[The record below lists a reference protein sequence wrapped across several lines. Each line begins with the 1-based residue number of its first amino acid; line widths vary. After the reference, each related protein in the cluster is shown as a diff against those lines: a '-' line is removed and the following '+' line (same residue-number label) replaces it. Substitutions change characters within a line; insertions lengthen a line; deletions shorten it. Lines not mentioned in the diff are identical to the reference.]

1 MTTQP
6 ARTLADMTR
15 EYQYV
20 ARRIDKNHSQ
30 NLGDYSITRRF
41 SQGEYKRSFC
51 YHFDSKT
58 GRLINRTAEFLP
70 VIKRGSPIYTGCM
83 KAIERLNAEEGHEAT
98 DDE

>member
-1 MTTQP
+1 MTDKRP
-6 ARTLADMTR
+6 RTFADMTR

-41 SQGEYKRSFC
+41 SQGGYKRSFC
-51 YHFDSKT
+51 YHFDSET
-58 GRLINRTAEFLP
+58 GMLINRSAEFLP

-83 KAIERLNAEEGHEAT
+83 KAIERLNAEEEHEVT